1 MLKRHLSDWFSDYG
15 LVLVLVALCGVCSLA
30 TIVEYKPEGP
40 RAGRELAPRVAQ
52 LAGEDGAVLIVA
64 QNGTQQRLF
73 AEALGRELSRRG
85 VAIFETV
92 IGGPPDAGAA
102 LARAAAAGKKIDVLA
117 CTPEAAS
124 WPVLE
129 TKREQS
135 PLLAEMEIVYPQR
148 YYWPVFLTT
157 GNLVTIVDQVSV
169 TAIMAIGMTMVII
182 AGGIDLSVGSLMALA
197 SVVAA
202 LIMRRVAGA
211 EQVAPLVFVAAALAA
226 IVSCGSIGGIT
237 GGLVTRF
244 DVPSFI
250 VTLSMLLMMAGLATK
265 LAANQ
270 TIPLPASVDWLGHDR
285 LLGIPNPVVLMVVL
299 YAVAHVVMTRTVFGR
314 WLYAVGGNEKAAHLC
329 GISVARVRIITYV
342 VSGALAGLGGVIL
355 TSTLTSGNY
364 KLGQNYELFVIS
376 AVVVGGTSLSGGQ
389 GSMMSTLLGSLII
402 AVIRNAMNLAGLR
415 GEDQPM
421 VLGAVILGAVLLDR
435 LKKGRSN
442 RSG

>member
-1 MLKRHLSDWFSDYG
+1 MPKLELRILFRDYG
-15 LVLVLVALCGVCSLA
+15 LVLVLLALCTVCSLA
-30 TIVEYKPEGP
+30 TIAEHKPEGA
-40 RAGRELAPRVAQ
+40 RAGRELAATVSRRASR
-52 LAGEDGAVLIVA
+52 GGNVLILA
-64 QNGTQQRLF
+64 QNGSQQQQF
-73 AEALGRELSRRG
+73 AAALSQELARHD
-85 VAIFETV
+85 VVIFETV

-102 LARAAAAGKKIDVLA
+102 LKRAIERGTKIDIVA
-117 CTPEAAS
+117 CTPEAAT
-124 WPVLE
+124 WTVLE
-129 TKREQS
+129 ARRGAS
-135 PLLAEMEIVYPQR
+135 PLLADMQVVVPRR
-148 YYWPVFLTT
+148 YYWPVFLTS

-202 LIMRRVAGA
+202 LVMRRLAGA
-211 EQVAPLVFVAAALAA
+211 GDVSTAIFLVGSLGA
-226 IVSCGSIGGIT
+226 ILCCSGVGAIT

-244 DVPSFI
+244 GVPPFI

-265 LAANQ
+265 LAANE
-270 TIPLPASVDWLGHDR
+270 TISLPASVDWLGSKR
-285 LLGIPNPVVLMVVL
+285 LFGIPNPVILLAVL
-299 YAVAHVVMTRTVFGR
+299 YAIAHVVMARTVFGR
-314 WLYAVGGNEKAAHLC
+314 RLYAVGGNERAAHLC
-329 GISVARVRIITYV
+329 GISVARVRMTTYI

-389 GSMMSTLLGSLII
+389 GSMINTLLGSLII

-421 VLGAVILGAVLLDR
+421 VLGAVILGAVLLDQ
-435 LKKGRSN
+435 LKRGRAKG
-442 RSG
+442 